1 MENKQRLHSYGAYG
15 VNFGS
20 ALPLPELV
28 ATEGEADVVLHIG
41 KVQPLPSV
49 IDETGHG
56 FWATRDE
63 ACHFVQGVG
72 AFLIRKGR
80 EVIIDPAPGVEERV
94 LRLSILGPVLTLLLH
109 QRGSF
114 VLHASAIEVAGQAI
128 AFMGGPGWGKSTQA
142 AILESRGYGIV
153 ADDATAI
160 DMNGNGCKVIPGFP
174 WLKLWPDA
182 ILTLG
187 EKPESMTQLHPLLEK
202 RGRRAAHEFSQKPL
216 PLRRIYLLAVDSSPA
231 IEPCNPQEALTG
243 IMRHWKGSQ
252 FGPDLLRS
260 SDLSSFFLQCANLA
274 NKVAVYRLKRPASL
288 AALPEVADLV
298 EEHLAAEE

>member
-1 MENKQRLHSYGAYG
+1 
-15 VNFGS
+15 
-20 ALPLPELV
+20 
-28 ATEGEADVVLHIG
+28 
-41 KVQPLPSV
+41 
-49 IDETGHG
+49 
-56 FWATRDE
+56 
-63 ACHFVQGVG
+63 
-72 AFLIRKGR
+72 
-80 EVIIDPAPGVEERV
+80 
-94 LRLSILGPVLTLLLH
+94 LGPVLTLLLH

-114 VLHASAIEVAGQAI
+114 VLHASAIEVAGQAV
-128 AFMGGPGWGKSTQA
+128 AFMGSSGWGKSTQA
-142 AILESRGYGIV
+142 AILESRGYGMV
-153 ADDATAI
+153 ADDTTAI
-160 DMNGNGCKVIPGFP
+160 DINGNGCNVIPGFP

-202 RGRRAAHEFSQKPL
+202 RGCRAAYEFSQKPL

-231 IEPCNPQEALTG
+231 VEPCNPQEALTG

-260 SDLSSFFLQCANLA
+260 SDLSSFFLQCVNLA